1 MNDAETTINNAKLI
15 DLTKKG
21 TIIIGTMRSGTNL
34 TVALTK
40 RKLIKMKVP
49 HESNGEYF
57 IDINELGYD
66 EQKYCYFNM
75 IEHMQNVMANNTK
88 YSVGTIVYPK
98 LLDFIGYNPKTLA
111 WYNENFHL
119 VKLIRKNYL
128 LHFMSHCIFSYSDKL
143 PQYGIESI
151 NEAGMPIP
159 YKPTISEIN
168 WFIDRVL
175 EHTRFPCDN
184 VIAYEGLP
192 HVPIGMVKKNVYKI
206 EPEEFFENY
215 DEVVELLSVL
225 EYNVCQQVT
234 Q

>member
-1 MNDAETTINNAKLI
+1 M
-15 DLTKKG
+15 
-21 TIIIGTMRSGTNL
+21 
-34 TVALTK
+34 
-40 RKLIKMKVP
+40 P
-49 HESNGEYF
+49 
-57 IDINELGYD
+57 
-66 EQKYCYFNM
+66 
-75 IEHMQNVMANNTK
+75 
-88 YSVGTIVYPK
+88 
-98 LLDFIGYNPKTLA
+98 
-111 WYNENFHL
+111 
-119 VKLIRKNYL
+119 
-128 LHFMSHCIFSYSDKL
+128 
-143 PQYGIESI
+143 
-151 NEAGMPIP
+151 GMPIP